1 MTWKEY
7 AKMLGALA
15 LIAVG
20 FGCWW
25 WLDYEGHLGTQRVI
39 IVNH

>member
-7 AKMLGALA
+7 AKMFAALA
-15 LIAVG
+15 IITIG

-25 WLDYEGHLGTQRVI
+25 WLNYEGYTGTQRVI